1 MNSNSA
7 SSTSKSC
14 RLSRAGLSGNLELI
28 LFRALDLLCLISNID
43 KRNKTFDLCICCLV
57 STIHSQSVDYSTDA
71 DYSTD
76 EERDKREIAMEF
88 CPTCGNLLQIEHPYM
103 SQSLRF
109 FCPTCPYIFPI
120 ERKISKKLQL
130 KQKEVDD
137 VFGGEEAWKNVDRTE
152 ATCPKCSF
160 GKAFFMQ
167 IQIRSA
173 DEPMSTF
180 YKCCNN
186 QCQFRW
192 RQD

>member
-1 MNSNSA
+1 MGTWNS
-7 SSTSKSC
+7 
-14 RLSRAGLSGNLELI
+14 I

-43 KRNKTFDLCICCLV
+43 KRHKTFDLCICCLV
-57 STIHSQSVDYSTDA
+57 STIHSQSVDYSTD
-71 DYSTD
+71 
-76 EERDKREIAMEF
+76 EERDKREQVLYCRCLFPPLCSALLGKRIAMEF